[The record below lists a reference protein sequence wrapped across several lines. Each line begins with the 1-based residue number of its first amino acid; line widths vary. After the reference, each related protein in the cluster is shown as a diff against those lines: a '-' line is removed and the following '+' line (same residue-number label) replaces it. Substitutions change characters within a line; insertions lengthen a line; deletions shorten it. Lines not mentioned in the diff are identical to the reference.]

1 MSDRLV
7 SKIKVKVIWVKTKV
21 LSDRLCSKFSKVFP
35 LSPPLFNFQF
45 LYVDLYIP
53 PIVLH
58 VSVYEGEGPGVRVD
72 AVLVAL
78 PRDPPAVHPPA
89 DAGLGVV
96 KCSAP
101 SVPQPVV
108 QSQRWPLLGPSPG

>member
-21 LSDRLCSKFSKVFP
+21 LSDKLCSKFSKVFP

-45 LYVDLYIP
+45 ITHDHYTP

-78 PRDPPAVHPPA
+78 PRNPPAAHAPA
-89 DAGLGVV
+89 DAGLEVML
-96 KCSAP
+96 CSAP

-108 QSQRWPLLGPSPG
+108 QSRRRPLLGPSPG